1 MKKEMKIVLPFY
13 KIAYAVSLVVILSV
27 IRAVVFTYEIGLSIE
42 PPFAILTAVFCA
54 DTYVQEITSNRSE
67 VQRLYQIKKRIYSI
81 IQRLMIQETFL
92 LLLAVLGY
100 GLFFAF
106 QKPITHPV
114 TESEILQF
122 ITCFG
127 AIVVT
132 FFFWGILANTLSM
145 LFRNMWMGIG
155 SSLLIWVATNSTGG
169 DKLFGA
175 WNLFSY
181 SFRDIENTADIT
193 WLYGKGLCI
202 CIGLI
207 LLLALPK
214 IVRKRG

>member
-13 KIAYAVSLVVILSV
+13 KIAYAVSFVVILSV

-81 IQRLMIQETFL
+81 IQRLMIQGTFL

-132 FFFWGILANTLSM
+132 IFFWGILANTLSM

-155 SSLLIWVATNSTGG
+155 KVDFCMRVL
-169 DKLFGA
+169 
-175 WNLFSY
+175 
-181 SFRDIENTADIT
+181 
-193 WLYGKGLCI
+193 
-202 CIGLI
+202 
-207 LLLALPK
+207 
-214 IVRKRG
+214 

>member
-13 KIAYAVSLVVILSV
+13 KIAYAVSFVVILSV

-67 VQRLYQIKKRIYSI
+67 VQRL
-81 IQRLMIQETFL
+81 MIQGTFL

-132 FFFWGILANTLSM
+132 IFFWGILANTLSM

>member
-1 MKKEMKIVLPFY
+1 MKKEMKIILPVY
-13 KIAYAVSLVVILSV
+13 KMVYAFAFVVILSL
-27 IRAVVFTYEIGLSIE
+27 IRGVVFTDEIGLSIE
-42 PPFAILTAVFCA
+42 GPFAILIVVFCA

-81 IQRLMIQETFL
+81 IQRLMIQGAFL

-106 QKPITHPV
+106 QKPATHPV

-122 ITCFG
+122 IAYFG

-132 FFFWGILANTLSM
+132 IFFWGILANTLSM

-155 SSLLIWVATNSTGG
+155 SCLLIWVATNSSGA
-169 DKLFGA
+169 DKFLGA
-175 WNLFSY
+175 WNVFSY
-181 SFRDIENTADIT
+181 SFRDIENATDIT